1 MFKLKARY
9 YWIFSLICLIISV
22 GLMLL
27 IIFGPKNLNKLCIVS
42 LTVFMILFTLSFQFA
57 ITRTMASKEYKR
69 SFIVKEFESKLDIN
83 EILESNEF
91 ILREKNYGKSYI
103 KIIDNV
109 AYKVVLINNVND
121 YFKEDDDNSD
131 NSLAKKLDKCH
142 NFVSF
147 EIFEELNQ
155 ELEKRIVDFTIKT
168 DKLYLTAFVRNDKD
182 NYVCLNYEEPNNNYI
197 NYLYDLIGLKEIED
211 SGK

>member
-83 EILESNEF
+83 EILESNKF

-142 NFVSF
+142 NFISL